1 MLTLSAHA
9 KKALLEGAPH
19 GEESM
24 REGAQLANELGDA
37 YSCQVQLW
45 GAHRT

>member
-19 GEESM
+19 GEELM
-24 REGAQLANELGDA
+24 REGAQLAYNELGDA
-37 YSCQVQLW
+37 L
-45 GAHRT
+45 